1 MCNCDQEAGNSDHN
15 LGKSCGC
22 DCNLKL
28 EGFIIPC
35 LLLLLFTEGPSH
47 GYHLIEKLSKL
58 PFFEVVPDPAVVYR
72 HLRSLENNGMIKS
85 QLVEGSKG
93 PARKVYS
100 LTEEG
105 ETYLGDWVP
114 VIESKRDALDHFLN
128 TVQKYYE

>member
-1 MCNCDQEAGNSDHN
+1 MCNCGHG
-15 LGKSCGC
+15 LGDNDNTAEKSCGC

-35 LLLLLFTEGPSH
+35 LLLLLFKEGPSH

-85 QLVEGSKG
+85 KLVEGSKG

-105 ETYLGDWVP
+105 ETYLGDWIP
-114 VIESKRDALDHFLN
+114 VIKSKRDALEHFLN
-128 TVQKYYE
+128 AIQKCYD